1 MAKSTTPR
9 STARSTTPRK
19 PSVAKS
25 AATPRLVP
33 RSTPDTAAI
42 AVRAYEIFLESGALH
57 GYDVEH
63 WLQAERELK
72 ARLLTSAA

>member
-25 AATPRLVP
+25 GSTPRLVP

-42 AVRAYEIFLESGALH
+42 AVRAYELFLESGAVH
-57 GYDVEH
+57 GYDREH
-63 WLQAERELK
+63 WLQAEQELK